1 MKLSQAN
8 ILVKHKKFSVRSWGW
23 VLTGMAFV
31 KVVGTR
37 VVPQCEHRALGG
49 GGTKINKI
57 KFYQLS

>member
-1 MKLSQAN
+1 MKLSYAN
-8 ILVKHKKFSVRSWGW
+8 ILVKYKKFSVCSWGW

-31 KVVGTR
+31 SVVGTR
-37 VVPQCEHRALGG
+37 VVPRCEHRALG